1 MSKRTIGADGLDEL
15 PGNEVEDVPVWHSCV
30 GDGWEPVLIGEMTAD
45 NEDELLATGW
55 VAQQDSG
62 GFVYSVGMRPR
73 RRRPRVFFGVAITGT
88 RDGLPFE
95 HNYTIKP
102 GERISASDD
111 GFLVFLDKP
120 QTEGQVQS

>member
-15 PGNEVEDVPVWHSCV
+15 TRNEAEGVPVWHSIV
-30 GDGWEPVLIGEMTAD
+30 GEGWEPVLFGEMMKQ
-45 NEDELLATGW
+45 DEEVLLASGW
-55 VAQQDSG
+55 VNDCRSG
-62 GFVYSVGMRPR
+62 GFAYEPCMLPR
-73 RRRPRVFFGVAITGT
+73 RRRKRVFFGVAITGT

-95 HNYTIKP
+95 RNYTIKP